1 MLGRGVHALALGT
14 GQLGGEVIDLRL
26 AGGQLLFGLGAAGF
40 QLGQPAAQLVQ
51 LLLAAEHAD
60 TAGGGAAGEGAAGV
74 DDLSVQRDD
83 AVAVA
88 EAPRHG
94 GGFGQI
100 LDHNDAAEKIV
111 DDMLIFR
118 VCFDKV
124 CGNLCRAGQSARK
137 AGALHGVQRQEGGA
151 PGALILQKADG
162 GAGTALILDHDVLQR
177 KAERCLDGGL
187 VALFDREDTGHR
199 ADDAPQAARP
209 GRPHDR
215 LDTLLV
221 AVHVALQI
229 LQNMDAL
236 GGGGFFAV
244 GLLQGLGGVRLLA
257 AAAVQL
263 EL

>member
-1 MLGRGVHALALGT
+1 
-14 GQLGGEVIDLRL
+14 
-26 AGGQLLFGLGAAGF
+26 
-40 QLGQPAAQLVQ
+40 
-51 LLLAAEHAD
+51 
-60 TAGGGAAGEGAAGV
+60 
-74 DDLSVQRDD
+74 
-83 AVAVA
+83 
-88 EAPRHG
+88 
-94 GGFGQI
+94 
-100 LDHNDAAEKIV
+100 
-111 DDMLIFR
+111 MLIFR

-124 CGNLCRAGQSARK
+124 GGNLCRAGQSARK

-177 KAERCLDGGL
+177 KAECGLDGGL

-199 ADDAPQAARP
+199 ADDAPQAACP

-215 LDTLLV
+215 LDALLV
-221 AVHVALQI
+221 AVHVALQV
-229 LQNMDAL
+229 LKDMDAL